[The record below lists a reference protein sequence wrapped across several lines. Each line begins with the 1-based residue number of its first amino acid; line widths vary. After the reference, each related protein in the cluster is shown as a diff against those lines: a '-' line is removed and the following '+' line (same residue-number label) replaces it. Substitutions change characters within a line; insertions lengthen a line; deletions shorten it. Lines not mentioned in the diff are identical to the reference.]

1 MRKAWNRK
9 LGFFTAGVALTGL
22 IGGCSLPSDHK
33 LNITR
38 SPSTTNLDRSM
49 GLDVENFGGS
59 VVIEVVPGLSK
70 PEVRASVRDESNG
83 FMRVL
88 DDKMVKGWFS
98 ADLVNQNGRP
108 TLRVLTS
115 RSTASKPPAS
125 VVLKLRVPA
134 ADGVRVRN
142 SGGYV
147 ELRGVW
153 GEIIVENG
161 YRGGEGGD
169 ILLSTDRRLTDA
181 VRLTTT
187 AGNVELRTGMTSKG
201 RFELNSSDGRMEINV
216 RGDVLTSQRRTASSF
231 VGVLNGGENPI
242 VLTSATGKLKVDVG
256 GANVASGPESLD
268 GL

>member
-1 MRKAWNRK
+1 MRKVWNRN
-9 LGFFTAGVALTGL
+9 LGLVAVGVSLAGLV
-22 IGGCSLPSDHK
+22 GCSLPSDHK
-33 LNITR
+33 LNITK

-59 VVIEVVPGLSK
+59 VVVEVVPGLSK

-115 RSTASKPPAS
+115 RSSASKPPAS

-142 SGGYV
+142 SGGHV

-153 GEIIVENG
+153 GEIVVENG

-169 ILLSTDRRLTDA
+169 ILVSTDRRLTDA

-216 RGDVLTSQRRTASSF
+216 RGDVLTAQRRTASAF

-242 VLTSATGKLKVDVG
+242 VLTSATGKIRVDVG